1 MWNELWF
8 LVTSTLRTTFRKR
21 SALILYF
28 GLPIAGVLLSM
39 FLYGSQGSRELTVGV
54 VNGDGSQQ
62 IAVDTIGFVQG
73 LDNVKLVNVTKS
85 ELEQQLAASKLD
97 SGLVIDSGYSE
108 SVLMGNPNHI
118 AIESVKGAT
127 VTSYMKSMLYG
138 YIDNV
143 TSISKIAGG
152 DAAKF
157 KELYD
162 RYQGAD
168 FKITTRAVNDT
179 STTKEMSYQSIGFL
193 IMFMMM
199 SAVNLSEL
207 MLKNRENRTYF
218 RVLSSPVHAR
228 TYLLSNIIVNLIV
241 IIAQIVVTLFIMRY
255 VFNLDPGVPIHEM
268 IGLLTLFALV
278 SVSISLAIVSFAK
291 SSAGSGAMENL
302 IIVPTCLLSGCFFSM
317 SIMPEP
323 LQRIAQFLPQSWVLE
338 SINKLQSGE
347 SLSSIWFNLVV
358 ILAFAVVFFL
368 IAAYKIGRNNDTRNF
383 V

>member
-1 MWNELWF
+1 MWKEIWF

-21 SALILYF
+21 SALMLYF
-28 GLPIAGVLLSM
+28 GLPLAGVLLSM
-39 FLYGSQGSRELTVGV
+39 LLYGSQGTRVLTVGV

-62 IAVDTIGFVQG
+62 IAADTIGFVQG

-97 SGLVIDSGYSE
+97 SGLVIDSGYSD

-118 AIESVKGAT
+118 TIESVKGAT
-127 VTSYMKSMLYG
+127 VTSYMKSMLYE

-143 TSISKIAGG
+143 TSISKIAGE
-152 DAAKF
+152 DTAKF
-157 KELYD
+157 KELYE
-162 RYQGAD
+162 RYHEAD
-168 FKITTRAVNDT
+168 FKLTSAAVNDT
-179 STTKEMSYQSIGFL
+179 SSTKEMTYQSIGFL
-193 IMFMMM
+193 ILFMMI

-218 RVLSSPVHAR
+218 RILSSPVHAR

-241 IIAQIVVTLFIMRY
+241 MIAQIVVTLFVMRY
-255 VFNLDPGVPIHEM
+255 VFHLNPGVPLVEM

-291 SSAGSGAMENL
+291 GTAGASAMENL
-302 IIVPTCLLSGCFFSM
+302 IITPTCLLSGCFFPI
-317 SIMPEP
+317 SIMPEGI
-323 LQRIAQFLPQSWVLE
+323 RHIADFLPQNWVLQ
-338 SINKLQSGE
+338 SINKLQTGA
-347 SLSSIWFNLVV
+347 SLGSIWFNLVV
-358 ILAFAVVFFL
+358 LLAFAIVFFL